1 MSQTK
6 NNMSKQA
13 LAWTAVFALL
23 LSILPYSAADQTSNE
38 YFESWSYELSD
49 TDGDNQDDTVVFTY
63 DVDTNVSDYVDVVV
77 TMNVNDDNG
86 NYAGYEEEDYEIY
99 WTDNDTFEME
109 WFVDDCDEE
118 YDECDGPYDFY
129 FRLYEDIDGQWYYE
143 DSFNETNI
151 WLNETTIVP
160 EGIVQVDN
168 GVLADD
174 EDGLHNDIL
183 FRAIME
189 DYGIENVTIELEKKV
204 GTQWVDLGDEVT
216 DDEGEAAFHN
226 SSSGEYRWFA
236 SYEDEEIDQG
246 HTFVFYSPNSD
257 ENIGHMGL
265 IDDFDGEDEFD
276 DFLFARMIGNGSDEE
291 WNDGVYVE
299 LFHAE
304 NNTFYDED
312 GGDGEGWALVF
323 HDVEEGNYTFNMYN
337 GSSSGDLMQTGW
349 MHSYGSLN
357 TYHDIWF
364 EEWNYTT
371 DDENNNGIDD
381 IITVGYNPDTSCNC
395 TVEIDVWMQV
405 YNDNGSFVYGQ
416 DYDHEINGTEEDWFE
431 TDDWSPEEDGN
442 YTFEFFLTNADSEGF
457 PEDSF
462 NFTVYLECNSE
473 YSYNCD
479 YEEWFE
485 EWDYETEDDD
495 DNGEDDTIIIGYDPD
510 TDCGCEMNVSVQM
523 YVYDDNNN
531 YVYYDDFS
539 HEIDGED
546 DDWFETDA
554 WSPYEDGNY
563 TFEFKLYDNH
573 WNWEDEFNFTTYLEC
588 NAESNSSYCTYEVW
602 FEDWDYETYDEND
615 NGEDD
620 TIIVGYNPD
629 TECNCL
635 TNVSVYMNVFDENSN
650 NVFSDY
656 YYHQINGTD
665 YDWFETDDWSPEE
678 DGNYTFEFRLF
689 STSTNGWDTFNFT
702 TYLEC
707 FEDCGSVE
715 EEWFENI
722 WYNVNDE
729 DEDGWNDTF
738 VIEFNPDTTCDCTI
752 NVTSVLSIFDSSNNT
767 QVDKISYTDDIYS
780 DEYDYFFMDWT
791 PEYNG
796 TFDFYLDL
804 YDEED
809 HHEDSEQFFD
819 IELHVLSEEGHD
831 DNEWFEDENF
841 ESGENWFQ
849 ANYLPMT
856 DCDCW
861 VKIWVYIDVYYDE
874 DKVDTISEEMYIH
887 RDEEDWSSQDW
898 YANETGY
905 YDFHVVMF
913 NDEGNGPHEH
923 RDEYWVYEVY
933 LQTDESDDEYFEDYQ
948 IYISDSNDD
957 GHNDTF
963 FGKFW
968 IVTECECEVEMLV
981 FLDIFDVNEEMVDT
995 MEESITVSKEDN
1007 MQLVT
1012 FYWENH
1018 HAEGEYRFD
1027 INLEDA
1033 TNENN
1038 IILEDE
1044 WRDSYYLYEA
1054 SDDNNGDSELSI
1066 DGLDYETNLFE
1077 GQNMEFE
1084 VILSNLGDEGCV
1096 LDWDMGDGNSYQNS
1110 YEVHHTYEDNGLY
1123 QVIIYAYNDDTSVN
1137 ASFEI
1142 YVKNIPPT
1150 ILNVM
1155 FDEVINEG
1163 DISSFNIKYDDVP
1176 TDNVTVTWAFP
1187 DEILEGDF
1195 VQYKFANNG
1204 EFVIMVTVEDDD
1216 GGQSTE
1222 QKMVTVQNVA
1232 PIFTEFDVPT
1242 EGGDPGVALKFVVF
1256 ATDPGEND
1264 EITYTFDF
1272 GDGTAK
1278 LLSQTGNATHKFKEG
1293 DSFDV
1298 EICAIDDD
1306 GGKTCRMIPIPIA
1319 LLEQLEDS
1327 GLPGFGFLGVISA
1340 LGAITLLRR
1349 RTH

>member
-38 YFESWSYELSD
+38 YFESWSYELED
-49 TDGDNQDDTVVFTY
+49 TDGDNQNDIIFFTF
-63 DVDTNVSDYVDVVV
+63 DVDTNVTDYVDIVV

-86 NYAGYEEEDYEIY
+86 NFVGYEEEDYEIY

-109 WFVDDCDEE
+109 WFVDDCDN
-118 YDECDGPYDFY
+118 ECEAPYDFN

-216 DDEGEAAFHN
+216 NDDGEAAFHN
-226 SSSGEYRWFA
+226 RSSGEYRWFA
-236 SYEDEEIDQG
+236 SHGGEEIDKG

-257 ENIGHMGL
+257 ENIGHIGVM
-265 IDDFDGEDEFD
+265 DDFDGDDDFDEFV
-276 DFLFARMIGNGSDEE
+276 FARIIGNGSDDELDS
-291 WNDGVYVE
+291 NDGVYVE

-357 TYHDIWF
+357 THHDIWF

-395 TVEIDVWMQV
+395 TVEINVWMQV
-405 YNDNGSFVYGQ
+405 YNDTGSFVYGQ
-416 DYDHEINGTEEDWFE
+416 DYYHEINGTEEDWFE
-431 TDDWSPEEDGN
+431 TEDWSPEKDGN
-442 YTFEFFLTNADSEGF
+442 YTFEFFLVHDESEGS

-473 YSYNCD
+473 YSYDCD

-485 EWDYETEDDD
+485 EWDYETYDDD

-531 YVYYDDFS
+531 YVYYDEFS

-546 DDWFETDA
+546 DDWFETDP
-554 WSPYEDGNY
+554 WSPYENGNY
-563 TFEFKLYDNH
+563 TFELRLYDNH

-588 NAESNSSYCTYEVW
+588 NAESNSSYCTYEIW
-602 FEDWDYETYDEND
+602 FEDWDYKTYDEND
-615 NGEDD
+615 NGEND

-629 TECNCL
+629 TECNCS

-650 NVFSDY
+650 YVFSDY
-656 YYHQINGTD
+656 FYHEINGTEE
-665 YDWFETDDWSPEE
+665 DWFETDDWSPNE

-689 STSTNGWDTFNFT
+689 GTNTSGWDSFNFT
-702 TYLEC
+702 IYLEC
-707 FEDCGSVE
+707 FDDCGSVE
-715 EEWFENI
+715 DEWFENI

-729 DEDGWNDTF
+729 DDDGWNDTF
-738 VIEFNPDTTCDCTI
+738 EIEFNPDTTCDCTI
-752 NVTSVLSIFDSSNNT
+752 NVTSVLSIVDSSNNT

-780 DEYDYFFMDWT
+780 DEQDYFFMDWT

-809 HHEDSEQFFD
+809 HHEDSKQFFE
-819 IELHVLSEEGHD
+819 IELHVRSEEGHD
-831 DNEWFEDENF
+831 ESEWFEDENF
-841 ESGENWFQ
+841 ESDQNWFQ

-861 VKIWVYIDVYYDE
+861 VKIWVYIDVYYDG

-887 RDEEDWSSQDW
+887 RDDEEWYSQDW
-898 YANETGY
+898 YASETGY
-905 YDFHVVMF
+905 YDFYVVMF
-913 NDEGNGPHEH
+913 NDEGNGPHEVK
-923 RDEYWVYEVY
+923 DEYWVYEVY
-933 LQTDESDDEYFEDYQ
+933 LQTDESYDEYFEDYQ
-948 IYISDSNDD
+948 IYISDSDDD

-963 FGKFW
+963 FGEFW
-968 IVTECECEVEMLV
+968 IATECDCEVDMLV

-995 MEESITVSKEDN
+995 MEESITVSEDN

-1027 INLEDA
+1027 IILEDA
-1033 TNENN
+1033 TDDDNAMR
-1038 IILEDE
+1038 EDE
-1044 WRDSYYLYEA
+1044 WGGSYYLYEA
-1054 SDDNNGDSELSI
+1054 SDDNGDSELSI

-1096 LDWDMGDGNSYQNS
+1096 VDWDMGDGTRYQNS
-1110 YEVHHTYEDNGLY
+1110 YDVRHIYKDNGLY
-1123 QVIIYAYNDDTSVN
+1123 QVVIYAYNDDTSVN

-1163 DISSFNIKYDDVP
+1163 DISSFNIQYDDVP
-1176 TDNVTVTWAFP
+1176 TDEVTVTWSFP

-1195 VQYKFANNG
+1195 VQYKFANDG

-1216 GGQSTE
+1216 GGATME
-1222 QKMVTVQNVA
+1222 QKMIKVQNVA

-1242 EGGDPGVALKFVVF
+1242 EGGDPGVALDFVVL

-1264 EITYTFDF
+1264 VITYTFNF
-1272 GDGTAK
+1272 GDGTAI
-1278 LLSQTGNATHKFKEG
+1278 LLSKTGNATHKFTEG
-1293 DSFDV
+1293 ASFDV
-1298 EICAIDDD
+1298 EICAIDED
-1306 GGKTCRMIPIPIA
+1306 GGEACKIIPIPIA

-1327 GLPGFGFLGVISA
+1327 GLSGFGFLGVVSA